1 MAPTI
6 DSRSAVRAESIRT
19 HLRELLACDAF
30 STSPKLSRFLEFT
43 VERTL
48 TGESD
53 ALKEY
58 RLGVEIYDRP
68 PRTTL
73 GLIRSFV
80 SKHGAFG
87 RNSQSFTRP
96 GPWMVRFRS
105 NTQKGIISLF
115 FGFRNRSAGNPEES
129 KVEPK

>member
-68 PRTTL
+68 P
-73 GLIRSFV
+73 SD
-80 SKHGAFG
+80 
-87 RNSQSFTRP
+87 
-96 GPWMVRFRS
+96 
-105 NTQKGIISLF
+105 
-115 FGFRNRSAGNPEES
+115 
-129 KVEPK
+129 